1 MICEIIFLF
10 ATCCIL
16 FESSYTSCYITFLC
30 LPRLKN
36 GKSLKGDYR
45 IKQKSDCLIIH
56 KVTEADAGNYTMVL
70 TNKITKEEHNR
81 TVQLLV
87 NGMYPL
93 LFAFFI
99 SSRVAWCR
107 CVAVWTLDV
116 FLHSASSHYWQGGGR
131 GQWRVPVRQQPHP
144 EVHRQWISNPCTNRV
159 AVDVQ
164 RGLSRG
170 LHVSFCSVCVCVKKE
185 QTSFLCMHAVFTCL
199 SVTHCQQVVDS
210 GEDWLLSWCW
220 QKQERRQWDR
230 TLTRCRSADM
240 IHVLHNVHF

>member
-87 NGMYPL
+87 NGMYPQ

-131 GQWRVPVRQQPHP
+131 RQWRVPVRQQPHP

-185 QTSFLCMHAVFTCL
+185 QTSFLCMHAVFTCF